1 MTASKD
7 RWIERLVRV
16 SVDFFAIQY
25 AAVIALVAGGLNLR
39 PTSAFTRIQHESNSF
54 HYYLHIL
61 LPLSVIFLAFN
72 AFFGL
77 YTKSRGYT
85 LQYKLRRAFA
95 SSSLSAA
102 VVVTVCF
109 QSGGETRLTPLFAT
123 VFFISSV
130 LLICGLRWAKDW
142 MFHRESAASS
152 ATVHASGDTVLV
164 VGGAGYI
171 GCPVVEKLLALGCK
185 VRLLDSLVYGDDA
198 IRSFLTH
205 PRLEF
210 IQGDCR
216 NIRDVVQAM
225 ANVRNVIH
233 LAAIVGDPACAEDE
247 ENASQINYA
256 ATRMMAEIAA
266 GHGVERFIF
275 ASTCSVYGDSEEL
288 MDENSETRPISLYSQ
303 TKLQSEEVLLES
315 RSKIFHPVILRF
327 ATVFGLAPRPR
338 FDLVVNLLTAR
349 AIQEKVITIF
359 NGDQWRPFIHVQDV
373 AQALVDVFLAP
384 LEAVSGEIFNVGDD
398 RLNFTLSEIAEKI
411 KNQHPMTRV
420 EHVDNSDRRNYRV
433 SFEKIRKC
441 VGFAARKSIEDGIL
455 EISYAFA
462 SGLISNYRQPAY
474 NNLSFLKE
482 KGHVNPKHELDVRV
496 MAAFAGAGYA
506 ASNSAPV
513 STQATRRLGILSGE
527 VLPLSMGEDLGSVSP
542 NA

>member
-1 MTASKD
+1 MTTNKD
-7 RWIERLVRV
+7 RWIERLVRI
-16 SVDFFAIQY
+16 SVDFLAIQY
-25 AAVIALVAGGLNLR
+25 AAVIALVVGGLNLR
-39 PTSAFTRIQHESNSF
+39 ATPTFTRIQGETGSL

-61 LPLSVIFLAFN
+61 LPLSMIFLVFN
-72 AFFGL
+72 AFVGL

-85 LQYKLRRAFA
+85 LQYKLRRAFT
-95 SSSLSAA
+95 SSSLAA
-102 VVVTVCF
+102 VAVVIVCF
-109 QSGGETRLTPLFAT
+109 QLGGVTQLSPLSAT
-123 VFFISSV
+123 VFVVGTV
-130 LLICGLRWAKDW
+130 LLIPGLRWAKDW

-152 ATVHASGDTVLV
+152 PTVQPTGDAVLV

-171 GCPVVEKLLALGCK
+171 GCLVVEKLLALGYK
-185 VRLLDSLVYGDDA
+185 VRLLDSLMYGDDA
-198 IRSFLTH
+198 IRKLRDH
-205 PRLEF
+205 HRLEF
-210 IQGDCR
+210 IEGDCR

-225 ANVRNVIH
+225 ANVRSVIH
-233 LAAIVGDPACAEDE
+233 LAAIVGDPACAADE

-303 TKLQSEEVLLES
+303 TKLQSEEVLLGS
-315 RSKIFHPVILRF
+315 RSKTFHPVILRF

-338 FDLVVNLLTAR
+338 FDLVVNLLTAK

-373 AQALVDVFLAP
+373 AQAVVEVFLAP

-398 RLNFTLSEIAEKI
+398 RLNFTLGQIANKI
-411 KNQHPMTRV
+411 KSYHPITKV
-420 EHVDNSDRRNYRV
+420 EQVENADRRNYRV
-433 SFEKIRKC
+433 SFQKIRKC

-455 EISYAFA
+455 EITYAFA
-462 SGLISNYRQPAY
+462 SGLIADYRELSY
-474 NNLSFLKE
+474 NNLSFLRE
-482 KGHVNPKHELDVRV
+482 KGHVNPKHELDIKV
-496 MAAFAGAGYA
+496 MAAFASANYA
-506 ASNSAPV
+506 STTLAPRPGQAS
-513 STQATRRLGILSGE
+513 RRLGIVSGE
-527 VLPLSMGEDLGSVSP
+527 ILPLGVGEDWGGASP